1 MGNGSVPWLFPINIS
16 TFPAARSI
24 LVPGL
29 HPLLHLGRSCSHRV
43 FGSAFPET
51 QIQGKIRLYSC
62 AEKATGLSQRWD
74 RDPGVRH
81 SRLREQQ
88 HPRTGITQ
96 AQRLQGREGG
106 GHSCLQGLGRSIT
119 NNASQYIC
127 LAGNVPGTSL

>member
-1 MGNGSVPWLFPINIS
+1 MAQCHGYFPLTYPHFLLLAAFWSQGCIRSS
-16 TFPAARSI
+16 TWEGVVHTEF
-24 LVPGL
+24 
-29 HPLLHLGRSCSHRV
+29 
-43 FGSAFPET
+43 ET

-81 SRLREQQ
+81 SRVREQQ

-96 AQRLQGREGG
+96 AQRLQGREGR

-119 NNASQYIC
+119 NNASQFIC

>member
-1 MGNGSVPWLFPINIS
+1 MAQCHGYFPLTYPHFLLLAAFWSQGCIRSS
-16 TFPAARSI
+16 TWEG
-24 LVPGL
+24 VV
-29 HPLLHLGRSCSHRV
+29 HTV
-43 FGSAFPET
+43 FSSAFPET
-51 QIQGKIRLYSC
+51 QIQGKIGLYSC

-96 AQRLQGREGG
+96 AQRLQGREGR

>member
-1 MGNGSVPWLFPINIS
+1 MAQCHGYFPLTYPHFLLLAAFWSQGCIRSS
-16 TFPAARSI
+16 TWEG
-24 LVPGL
+24 VV
-29 HPLLHLGRSCSHRV
+29 HTV
-43 FGSAFPET
+43 FSSAFPET
-51 QIQGKIRLYSC
+51 QIQGKIGLYSC

-96 AQRLQGREGG
+96 AQHLQGREGR

-119 NNASQYIC
+119 NNASQFIC